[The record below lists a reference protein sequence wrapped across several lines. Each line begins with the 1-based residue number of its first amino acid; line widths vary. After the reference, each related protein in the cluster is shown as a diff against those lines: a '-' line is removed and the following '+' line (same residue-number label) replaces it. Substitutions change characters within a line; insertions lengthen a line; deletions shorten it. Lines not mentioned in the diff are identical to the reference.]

1 MDVTIIGG
9 GIIGTATAY
18 FLSTRKGISVR
29 VLERDPTY
37 TNASFAR
44 SCGGFRH
51 QFVTRENIELGIF
64 GRQFIQKYTDEVQWT
79 DNGYLLLFN
88 EDQADRQRLA
98 VLEQWKH
105 GGSIK
110 PVLQKDLKEMF
121 PWINTEGVYIAGYTE
136 TDGWLDPH
144 SLHKVFKQSAID
156 NGVEFVKTDVC
167 ELDPSH
173 RRFSA
178 QTADSDRYRQ
188 YCWPDDNSNVIVV
201 TAGCW
206 TKDLLPDIPV
216 AAQKHT
222 VFNIKCPTHIADM
235 PLVGDF
241 TTGIYWRPEGDGYI
255 VGSPTGRFDQDDLE
269 PDHNDFEQLVWEKL
283 ALRAPMFES
292 VKVTGAWAGYYD
304 TNTIDNN
311 AIIGK
316 HPKWHN
322 VYLASGFTGRGVM
335 QAPGV
340 GRGLTELIVDGE
352 YKSIDLSCFS
362 PQRLFD
368 DQINYEPYVL

>member
-136 TDGWLDPH
+136 TDP
-144 SLHKVFKQSAID
+144 
-156 NGVEFVKTDVC
+156 
-167 ELDPSH
+167 
-173 RRFSA
+173 
-178 QTADSDRYRQ
+178 
-188 YCWPDDNSNVIVV
+188 
-201 TAGCW
+201 
-206 TKDLLPDIPV
+206 
-216 AAQKHT
+216 
-222 VFNIKCPTHIADM
+222 
-235 PLVGDF
+235 
-241 TTGIYWRPEGDGYI
+241 
-255 VGSPTGRFDQDDLE
+255 
-269 PDHNDFEQLVWEKL
+269 
-283 ALRAPMFES
+283 
-292 VKVTGAWAGYYD
+292 
-304 TNTIDNN
+304 
-311 AIIGK
+311 
-316 HPKWHN
+316 
-322 VYLASGFTGRGVM
+322 YLSGQM
-335 QAPGV
+335 
-340 GRGLTELIVDGE
+340 
-352 YKSIDLSCFS
+352 
-362 PQRLFD
+362 
-368 DQINYEPYVL
+368 